1 MLGSLTTINHYALNA
16 LILNARTPVLS
27 ETSMRDSMEPR
38 LWNRDWEEKSL
49 VTWKMSDRRR
59 GCVHIQGASTKR
71 YLVGSFVQKVVRA
84 HTYHLL
90 SGQRPIFLDNC
101 PEYLFVSKDFSSSSA
116 AAAVKAGAKVIRQS
130 QSRS

>member
-59 GCVHIQGASTKR
+59 GCYTLKVFKR